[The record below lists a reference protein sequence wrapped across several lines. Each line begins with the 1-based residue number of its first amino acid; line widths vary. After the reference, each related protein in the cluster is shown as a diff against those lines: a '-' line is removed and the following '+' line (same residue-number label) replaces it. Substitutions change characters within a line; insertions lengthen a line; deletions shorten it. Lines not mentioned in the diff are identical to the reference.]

1 MEELGV
7 KALSILVDNLQKGAE
22 LMPAYVQD
30 LLERYVQYKVY
41 WFWVW
46 IWIGVIVLIVCLITA
61 IYWIKEDDW
70 FAPVWCIWFLVAL
83 CILWCLI
90 YGLFQINFVPELY
103 LIDDLMSY
111 WCNCK

>member
-30 LLERYVQYKVY
+30 LLERYVQYKIY
-41 WFWVW
+41 WFSVW
-46 IWIGVIVLIVCLITA
+46 IWIGVIALIVFLIFT
-61 IYWIKEDDW
+61 IIWWKEEDWIG
-70 FAPVWCIWFLVAL
+70 FVWCFWFIVVLWV
-83 CILWCLI
+83 IWCLI
-90 YGLFQINFVPELY
+90 YCLFQINFVPELY

-111 WCNCK
+111 WCHCK

>member
-41 WFWVW
+41 WYSVW
-46 IWIGVIVLIVCLITA
+46 IWIGVICLIVCLITA
-61 IYWIKEDDW
+61 IWWMKEDDW
-70 FAPVWCIWFLVAL
+70 FTFIWCFWFLLVL
-83 CILWCLI
+83 CVLWCLI